1 MRALKHAKR
10 VSHDVAPNPILTKSS
25 IMCGL
30 GETRDELRRTMDDLR
45 KHDVDVLTFG
55 QYLRPSDHHLSVVEY
70 VHPDVFDDL
79 KDEAENDFGFEYCAS
94 GPMVRSS
101 YKAGEFYLANL
112 LKKQRAP

>member
-1 MRALKHAKR
+1 ML
-10 VSHDVAPNPILTKSS
+10 
-25 IMCGL
+25 GL
-30 GETRDELRRTMDDLR
+30 GEEDDEIEQTLRDLR
-45 KHDVDVLTFG
+45 TAGVEVVTFG

-112 LKKQRAP
+112 LKKQRAPSPVAPRAGVGI